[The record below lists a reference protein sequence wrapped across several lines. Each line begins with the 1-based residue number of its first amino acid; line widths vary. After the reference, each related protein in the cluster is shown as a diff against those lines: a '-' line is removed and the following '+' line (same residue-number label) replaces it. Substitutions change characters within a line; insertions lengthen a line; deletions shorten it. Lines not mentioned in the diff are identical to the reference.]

1 VGTLLLA
8 VGAGLLLTTSVLV
21 GSCLRLASAVG
32 FLLAVYVLATTE
44 LVAVSLAL
52 SPPRLLTRAGLLVS
66 FGALLVVAVV
76 VWLGR
81 GRPLPQLRSV
91 SPALRAALRDRAV
104 VALATLALVVQLYLL
119 VVALAVPQNS
129 QDALLYHLP
138 RAALWK
144 QQHAVSYVAD
154 APDERVDAAPPAAEI
169 EVAASMILSRGD
181 RYATLVQLVALLAAC
196 LAIVGIAR
204 RLGLGI
210 AEAAFGAV
218 LFSTCSIVVL
228 QTPTALNDLAVAA
241 PLVTC
246 AYFALGR
253 SRTELV
259 LAGLA
264 VALAI
269 ATKLTAVLA
278 LPVLALFVLA
288 ATRRSRWPAVA
299 VVAVAGVALGSVWYG
314 VNLAETGKLDGGL
327 STAFP
332 QTADHAVDATVERLG
347 RLFRD
352 FLEMSNVWGNGW
364 LRSPVPGLVA
374 GLVVLVLAG
383 VLLAVRRR
391 REAAVATLVAAT
403 VVVVTPMLVTW
414 GDVANRAVRQLA
426 VAAGIADHAPEGRVP
441 ERFWESTMVSAY
453 GIAFVVLLIGVG
465 PLVVRDVSRRRLSI
479 AAVVAISAPVL
490 FIVVLGLVL
499 EYDAMRMRFVAFP
512 VALTTAVLGL
522 ALRVR
527 PLAWTAVGLTA
538 ATLAVLVAYIVP
550 RPAGLA
556 LLPGNRSDESAQRWY
571 MQAVLGGDAVAFR
584 FLEKRIPDDAEVAL
598 DLARDTYI
606 YPAWDAGLERT
617 VLFVPRDGPVPTDAD
632 WLVVGPSRTSDE
644 ERLDAAGWK
653 LDLVSPKQW
662 RVYSR

>member
-8 VGAGLLLTTSVLV
+8 IAAGLVVSTAVLV
-21 GSCLRLASAVG
+21 ASCLRLVSVVG

-44 LVAVSLAL
+44 LVAVSLAV
-52 SPPRLLTRAGLLVS
+52 SPAHLLTRAGLLVS
-66 FGALLVVAVV
+66 FGALFAVAVV

-81 GRPLPQLRSV
+81 GRPSPQIRSLA
-91 SPALRAALRDRAV
+91 PALRAALRDRAV
-104 VALATLALVVQLYLL
+104 LALAALALVAQLYLL

-129 QDALLYHLP
+129 QDAQLYHLP

-144 QQHAVSYVAD
+144 QQHAVGYVAD
-154 APDERVDAAPPAAEI
+154 VPDERVDAMPLAAEI
-169 EVAASMILSRGD
+169 QIAASMILSRGD

-196 LAIVGIAR
+196 LAIAGIAR

-253 SRTELV
+253 SRAELA

-264 VALAI
+264 LALAV

-278 LPVLALFVLA
+278 LPVLALVVLA
-288 ATRRSRWPAVA
+288 ATRRSRWPVLGVA
-299 VVAVAGVALGSVWYG
+299 AVAGIALGSVWYG
-314 VNLAETGKLDGGL
+314 VNAVETGKLDGGL
-327 STAFP
+327 SAAFP
-332 QTADHAVDATVERLG
+332 QTAVHAAGATVERLG

-352 FLEMSNVWGNGW
+352 FLELSGEKGRGW

-374 GLVVLVLAG
+374 ALVLMVAAG
-383 VLLAVRRR
+383 ILLAALRRR
-391 REAAVATLVAAT
+391 AAAITSLVAAT

-414 GDVANRAVRQLA
+414 ADVASRAVRQLA
-426 VAAGIADHAPEGRVP
+426 VSAGVSDQAPAHRVP
-441 ERFWESTMVSAY
+441 VRLYESTMHSAY
-453 GIAFVVLLIGVG
+453 GIAFLVLVIWVG
-465 PLVVRDVSRRRLSI
+465 ALVVRDVSRRRLPVA
-479 AAVVAISAPVL
+479 AAVALTAPLL
-490 FIVVLGLVL
+490 FIVVLALAV
-499 EYDAMRMRFVAFP
+499 EYDSMRMRFVAFP
-512 VALTTAVLGL
+512 VALTAAVLGL

-538 ATLAVLVAYIVP
+538 ASLAVLVAYFVP
-550 RPAGLA
+550 RPAGVA
-556 LLPGNRSDESAQRWY
+556 LLPANRSTETSARWFV
-571 MQAVLGGDAVAFR
+571 QAGLGGDAVAFR
-584 FLEKRIPDDAEVAL
+584 FLEERIPDDATIAL

-606 YPAWDAGLERT
+606 YPAWDAQLRRT
-617 VLFVPRDGPVPTDAD
+617 IRFVPRGGAVPTDAD
-632 WLVVGPSRTSDE
+632 WLVVGPSRTVDT
-644 ERLDAAGWK
+644 ERIEDAGWK
-653 LDLVSPKQW
+653 LDLVSPHRW
-662 RVYSR
+662 RIYGR